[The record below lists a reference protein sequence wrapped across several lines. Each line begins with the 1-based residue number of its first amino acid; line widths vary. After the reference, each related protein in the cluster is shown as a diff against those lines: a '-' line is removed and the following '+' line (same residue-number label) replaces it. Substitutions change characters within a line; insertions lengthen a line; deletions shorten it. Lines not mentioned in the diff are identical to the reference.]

1 MLTRHISLGKAGEE
15 LAGVYLQT
23 QGFQIVSRNWRCRG
37 GELDIICSSRERI
50 VFVEVKTRTDQDRGL
65 PGEALDEKKQ
75 KRLLKAAGIYLS
87 RQKLWDR
94 PSRFDLI
101 AVSFEAT
108 GCHLEHIPDVI
119 QFSQTMAGCHAH
131 WQPW

>member
-1 MLTRHISLGKAGEE
+1 MLTRHLSLGKAGEE
-15 LAGVYLQT
+15 LAGTYLQT
-23 QGFQIVSRNWRCRG
+23 LGFEIVSRNWRCRG
-37 GELDIICSSRERI
+37 GELDIICTSGKDI

-75 KRLLKAAGIYLS
+75 KRLIKAAGVYLS

-94 PSRFDLI
+94 PSRFDLV
-101 AVSFEAT
+101 AVSFDAT
-108 GCHLEHIPDVI
+108 GCRLEHVTDVI
-119 QFSQTMAGCHAH
+119 QVSQTLVGRHAH